1 MFWFRLKGKPVFLV
15 FQKKTPIDMM
25 PQEEALRAL
34 QSVMG
39 DMQLWCTWLYLGSS
53 RLARLISKCS
63 LKIDFVLGVVYFQWS
78 IPFMTCWNGSSV
90 YSSRNAFSSG
100 LGSKGLRMGRRNF
113 RESLDPLTNMAWS
126 WRSSEKRLA
135 LCIEVLKQMSFQC
148 KTTG

>member
-1 MFWFRLKGKPVFLV
+1 M
-15 FQKKTPIDMM
+15 FQKKTSIDMM
-25 PQEEALRAL
+25 LQEEALRAL

-63 LKIDFVLGVVYFQWS
+63 LKIDFVLGVVYFWWS

-90 YSSRNAFSSG
+90 YSSRDAFSSG

-113 RESLDPLTNMAWS
+113 RESLDPLTNMAWG
-126 WRSSEKRLA
+126 WRSLRLRIFHRTPVLSEKRLA
-135 LCIEVLKQMSFQC
+135 LFIEVLKQMSFQC